1 MNVSSIISNSTGN
14 LTNLRA
20 NENYAVTI
28 QMCTRVGCGPVS
40 QAFYIPSITG
50 KLIVSAEK
58 TVISVVMRSC
68 DSTAYL
74 C

>member
-1 MNVSSIISNSTGN
+1 MSGIISNSTGN
-14 LTNLRA
+14 LKDLRA
-20 NENYAVTI
+20 NQTYAVTI
-28 QMCTRVGCGPVS
+28 QMCTCLGCGPVS
-40 QAFYIPSITG
+40 QAFYIPGVTG
-50 KLIVSAEK
+50 KLIVSIER